1 MPLSRGTLPQSAH
14 EARND
19 CTGLCGL
26 GALVTVAANGNL
38 PRHGDHKKAHAMQ
51 DWLTMS
57 AAQLGRGIAAGEID
71 PVALTETYLAAIDS
85 HPETARI
92 YTKVTRDRALA
103 EAKAAQERAKS
114 GLRRSPLDG
123 VPLSWKDL
131 FDSAGVETESGS
143 DLLKGRVPDHDA
155 LVLENATAL
164 GSVCLGKT
172 HMSELAFSGLGLN
185 PIKAT
190 PPCVN
195 DPEAVP
201 GGSSSGAA
209 ASVAFGLAAG
219 AIGSD
224 TGGSVRIPSAWNDL
238 VGLKTTSGRVSLE
251 GVVPLCLKFDTIG
264 PLARTVEDAA
274 LMLALIEGSA
284 TAPDLRGATVEGKRF
299 ADLQTVA
306 QDNLAPEVVAAHVA
320 ALDKLRESGAEI
332 VPLEVPELPDAM
344 ALSAILFTTEAY
356 GLWKDVIEAAPDLM
370 FPEIL
375 ARFRS
380 GAEFSGADYVAAW
393 AKLEQVRM
401 VWDQAVAGFDAV
413 LAPAAPILPP
423 NLARL
428 QSDHDYYVTS
438 NLMAL
443 RNTRIGNLMGVCALS
458 LPTGT
463 PSCGLQVIGQ
473 PDCEEALLRI
483 GAGVEAALA

>member
-1 MPLSRGTLPQSAH
+1 
-14 EARND
+14 
-19 CTGLCGL
+19 
-26 GALVTVAANGNL
+26 
-38 PRHGDHKKAHAMQ
+38 MQ

-71 PVALTETYLAAIDS
+71 PVALTETYLTAIDS

-92 YTKVTRDRALA
+92 YTKVTHERARA
-103 EAKAAQERAKS
+103 EAKAAQERAKA

-123 VPLSWKDL
+123 VPISWKDL
-131 FDSAGVETESGS
+131 FDSAAVETVSGS
-143 DLLKGRVPDHDA
+143 DLLKGRIPDTDA
-155 LVLENATAL
+155 LVLDTATAL

-264 PLARTVEDAA
+264 PLARSVEDAA

-284 TAPDLRGATVEGKRF
+284 TAPDLEGATVEGKRF
-299 ADLQTVA
+299 ADLRTVA
-306 QDNLAPEVVAAHVA
+306 QDDLAPEVANAHAA
-320 ALDKLRESGAEI
+320 ALDKLREEGAEI

-356 GLWKDVIEAAPDLM
+356 GLWKDVIEASPDLM

-380 GAEFSGADYVAAW
+380 GAEFSGSDYVAAW

-401 VWDQAVAGFDAV
+401 AWDQAVAGFDAV